1 MSCVNNQLAQLFW
14 NVQRFE
20 LWFVG
25 FVTKV
30 CLSLWTEWV
39 IVTLHLW
46 WVEFWLVFFFE
57 KGLTFLLDQMD
68 YNETSLMINRTLV
81 CFLFDKGSIFFWIR
95 WTTMWFHLWL
105 VELWLVFFVDK
116 GSAFSSGLDQL
127 QQSFIC
133 DQLKFGFYSGL
144 DKLHLGFTCD
154 LLNCG

>member
-1 MSCVNNQLAQLFW
+1 MSRVNNQLAQLFW

-25 FVTKV
+25 FMTKV
-30 CLSLWTEWV
+30 CPFLWTEWV

-57 KGLTFLLDQMD
+57 KGLKFLLDQMD
-68 YNETSLMINRTLV
+68 YNETSLMISRTLV

-105 VELWLVFFVDK
+105 VEPWLVFFCWQRSNLFFWI
-116 GSAFSSGLDQL
+116 GSTTT
-127 QQSFIC
+127 
-133 DQLKFGFYSGL
+133 
-144 DKLHLGFTCD
+144 KLHLWSIEIWF
-154 LLNCG
+154 LFWIR